1 MKVGASDAMPLDS
14 KMSYRFKTSELQ
26 KKLQIVNP
34 FALLVSYPCTR
45 IVAAGRLDEA
55 ATWV

>member
-14 KMSYRFKTSELQ
+14 KMSYYFKTSELQ
-26 KKLQIVNP
+26 KKLQMVNR

-45 IVAAGRLDEA
+45 IVAAGRLDET
-55 ATWV
+55 AT